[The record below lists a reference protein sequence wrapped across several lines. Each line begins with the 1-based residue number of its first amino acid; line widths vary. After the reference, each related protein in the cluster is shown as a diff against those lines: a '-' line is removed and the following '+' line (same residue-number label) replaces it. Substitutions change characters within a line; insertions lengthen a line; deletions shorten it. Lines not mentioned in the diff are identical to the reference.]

1 MRAVK
6 NMEHNAQVDTSTEGV
21 RDLAVCERDT
31 DTRGA
36 VAVAQRVSD
45 GAAII
50 DMIERAA
57 RDPSVDLDKMERLFA
72 MKERMDA
79 SRAKQEFLAAFSEL
93 QRELPAVAKRGKGH
107 NDKTYARFEDVI
119 DTAKPHLADH
129 GFSLSFRLEHSEKT
143 IKITGVLGHA
153 SGHSESTDIVLP
165 ADASGSKN
173 AVQAWGSSVSYG
185 KRYVALTLLGIA
197 TEDDDDGKKAD
208 QSNSAP
214 VTEQDVAD
222 FRKALK
228 SKNVPEG
235 AVCELFSVENLEDLT
250 RKQFDDAVKK
260 LAMTKVRK

>member
-1 MRAVK
+1 
-6 NMEHNAQVDTSTEGV
+6 MEHNAQVDTSTEGV
-21 RDLAVCERDT
+21 RDLAVCERAT

-36 VAVAQRVSD
+36 VAVAQRVSE

-153 SGHSESTDIVLP
+153 SGHSESTDIILP

-197 TEDDDDGKKAD
+197 TEDDDGRKAD
-208 QSNSAP
+208 TANAEP
-214 VTEQDVAD
+214 VTEHDIAD
-222 FRKALK
+222 FRKALAQNGGK
-228 SKNVPEG
+228 ES
-235 AVCELFSVENLEDLT
+235 AVCELYCVDNLQDLT
-250 RKQFDDAVKK
+250 RKQFDEAVRR
-260 LAMTKVRK
+260 LAKARGGRK